1 MNPLMPV
8 KDVPTSSGIL
18 AISYP
23 HCSPDETSGLP
34 APLILINTPIDVL
47 SAVIS
52 KPDLIFVTDN
62 FVGDTESRD
71 ANYDQI
77 EVVVIDVVGAAAAY
91 SPRYGRDHPNLI
103 DRWECNASICNPP
116 LRGIHK
122 AYDRSPAI
130 GWKRVIVYVFSFIKS
145 KRGYFFVPKN
155 DTCRTS
161 DFSNI
166 PFTVTGYGITD

>member
-62 FVGDTESRD
+62 FVGDTEYYYSTTKQREP
-71 ANYDQI
+71 AKYLSLVSLHH
-77 EVVVIDVVGAAAAY
+77 VVT
-91 SPRYGRDHPNLI
+91 L
-103 DRWECNASICNPP
+103 
-116 LRGIHK
+116 
-122 AYDRSPAI
+122 PAL
-130 GWKRVIVYVFSFIKS
+130 S
-145 KRGYFFVPKN
+145 
-155 DTCRTS
+155 T
-161 DFSNI
+161 NI
-166 PFTVTGYGITD
+166 

>member
-62 FVGDTESRD
+62 FVGDTE
-71 ANYDQI
+71 Y
-77 EVVVIDVVGAAAAY
+77 
-91 SPRYGRDHPNLI
+91 H
-103 DRWECNASICNPP
+103 DR
-116 LRGIHK
+116 R
-122 AYDRSPAI
+122 
-130 GWKRVIVYVFSFIKS
+130 
-145 KRGYFFVPKN
+145 
-155 DTCRTS
+155 
-161 DFSNI
+161 
-166 PFTVTGYGITD
+166 